1 MMKQYLQTK
10 EAYKDCI
17 LFYRLG
23 DFYELFYD
31 DAIEISQ
38 VLDLTLT
45 AKNCGLEERA
55 PMCGVPY
62 HSAESY
68 ITKLVNLGY
77 KVAICEQ
84 MEDAKEK
91 SSDVV
96 KREVVRVITA
106 GTVIDDSML
115 EERKNNYLMSIF
127 LQDNKL
133 SVAYC
138 DITTGEFNLCHY
150 DGALETNFSDL
161 LSQISPSQVIGNE
174 EAKQF
179 YNDLPVLKLG
189 VYPKFEQYFE
199 YAFSFDKAK
208 ENIINQFGENA
219 INVFE
224 LKSNKQD
231 IPAIG
236 ALLEYLLE
244 TQKRSLKNIQKIVKV
259 KNDDYMII
267 DMNTRRNLELVE
279 SIRERKK
286 YGSLLWLMDKTKT
299 SVGAR
304 AFRKIFDQ
312 PLLSSVKINERL
324 EAVEELAKNLI
335 LRDRLL
341 EILKNFKD
349 VERIAGKIAYGNV
362 LPRDLNM
369 LKDSLAQLPAIK
381 QNLSSVKSKKLV
393 ACKEEILDFSEI
405 VSLLDRA
412 IKNDPPALLKDGG
425 YIEKGFNEE
434 LDSLRDAKNTA
445 QKECEA
451 LEELE
456 KKKTGIKNL
465 KISSNGVFGYFIEV
479 SKGQSELVPLRYV
492 RKQTL
497 ANAER
502 YTTEDLQQ
510 IQDKIFNSSTYAIK
524 LEEKLYKML
533 LDYLTNYIS
542 AFCEVSKIVADI
554 DVLLSLA

>member
-174 EAKQF
+174 EAKQL

-199 YAFSFDKAK
+199 CAFSFDRAK

-259 KNDDYMII
+259 KNHDYMII
-267 DMNTRRNLELVE
+267 DMNTRRNLELVG

-286 YGSLLWLMDKTKT
+286 YGSL
-299 SVGAR
+299 
-304 AFRKIFDQ
+304 
-312 PLLSSVKINERL
+312 
-324 EAVEELAKNLI
+324 
-335 LRDRLL
+335 
-341 EILKNFKD
+341 
-349 VERIAGKIAYGNV
+349 
-362 LPRDLNM
+362 
-369 LKDSLAQLPAIK
+369 
-381 QNLSSVKSKKLV
+381 
-393 ACKEEILDFSEI
+393 
-405 VSLLDRA
+405 
-412 IKNDPPALLKDGG
+412 
-425 YIEKGFNEE
+425 
-434 LDSLRDAKNTA
+434 
-445 QKECEA
+445 
-451 LEELE
+451 
-456 KKKTGIKNL
+456 
-465 KISSNGVFGYFIEV
+465 
-479 SKGQSELVPLRYV
+479 
-492 RKQTL
+492 
-497 ANAER
+497 
-502 YTTEDLQQ
+502 
-510 IQDKIFNSSTYAIK
+510 
-524 LEEKLYKML
+524 
-533 LDYLTNYIS
+533 
-542 AFCEVSKIVADI
+542 
-554 DVLLSLA
+554 